1 MQVRKGILH
10 SVSYASG
17 CDLSFICCLEPPLFF
32 KCSGQV
38 IELFVNQSQIS
49 KLLKTAKS
57 SIYWKILLE
66 IICGCLIYS
75 MVKKTV
81 TELSTGRFRMFGQ
94 VRELSETLLVF
105 YAQEVKWLFNVW
117 KSLAFFCFLFLM
129 QWNWKMFCKNSILVK
144 LSLILFFLLM
154 IIKCILHS
162 LCSWNKQE
170 NVFYLFG
177 EKKFCCLIQ

>member
-17 CDLSFICCLEPPLFF
+17 CDLSFICCLKPPLFF

-57 SIYWKILLE
+57 SLYWKILLE

-117 KSLAFFCFLFLM
+117 KSLAFFCLF
-129 QWNWKMFCKNSILVK
+129 FDAVK
-144 LSLILFFLLM
+144 L
-154 IIKCILHS
+154 
-162 LCSWNKQE
+162 E
-170 NVFYLFG
+170 NVLQ
-177 EKKFCCLIQ
+177 KFNFSQTFAYTVFLADDHKVYFT